1 MQTSVSECYPSF
13 NMENFFFPTYAELL
27 YFVYI
32 PRSVIPFGL
41 PICWTLFF
49 FWASH
54 HPSGGIYLT
63 KYYTADGGINLTN
76 KKGIASIVCS
86 YCEIISAPVCS
97 LLTCK
102 GIIFGHEAASQK
114 IENFLT
120 QGTR

>member
-1 MQTSVSECYPSF
+1 MCESYPSF
-13 NMENFFFPTYAELL
+13 NMENSFFPTYTELL

-32 PRSVIPFGL
+32 PRSVIPLGPADML
-41 PICWTLFF
+41 DPFF

-97 LLTCK
+97 P
-102 GIIFGHEAASQK
+102 
-114 IENFLT
+114 LT
-120 QGTR
+120 QSRESENIKFSYTGNRVT